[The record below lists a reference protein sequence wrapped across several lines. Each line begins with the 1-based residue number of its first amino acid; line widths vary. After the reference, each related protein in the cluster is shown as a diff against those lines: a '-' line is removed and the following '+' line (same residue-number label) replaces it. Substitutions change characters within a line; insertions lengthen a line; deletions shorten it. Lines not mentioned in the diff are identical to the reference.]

1 MPRTRQDDPEVE
13 QHVDTYVPVPIDDVY
28 DDYVEGDHPT
38 ENPDGV
44 TNSIP
49 DYTPKTQ
56 EEKAALLNVGM
67 VETIDTGL
75 EGYPVDEG
83 RDLENEFYQA
93 HGFRREEHGDEDAPL
108 PNEPEGGFYA
118 AHGYIRRD
126 DDGDHTARSR
136 QGRRGGHRSG
146 SELNRSEELA

>member
-44 TNSIP
+44 TNSVP

-67 VETIDTGL
+67 VQVVDTGL
-75 EGYPVDEG
+75 EGYPVGD

-93 HGFRREEHGDEDAPL
+93 HGFRRPDHEDEDAPL

-118 AHGYIRRD
+118 AHGYRRD
-126 DDGDHTARSR
+126 TDGQDSTRSR
-136 QGRRGGHRSG
+136 PGGRRGQRSQPD
-146 SELNRSEELA
+146 LDRPAD